1 MVRAIGVDFGTTN
14 SVVALLDEN
23 GSVTTQRHMASPALL
38 DVFRSVLCF
47 WTEEGRGRS
56 VLRQAAGPAAIAAYL
71 EDPLDSRLIMSMK
84 TYLAQKSFSETRIFG
99 QPFTLERLIGR
110 FLRVL
115 LCDIGAAPRL
125 IVGRPVRFAGEF
137 ADEAL
142 GAARLRGAYAEA
154 GLSEV
159 TLALEPEA
167 AGWRFA
173 QTLTGPATVL
183 IGDFGGGTSDFSVL
197 RFEPGARM
205 TPLGHAGIGIAGDVF
220 DYRIINHVF
229 APLLGKGDSYR
240 VMGKPLPVPPEYY
253 SGFARWHLLS
263 LMRTPRTLR
272 SIAEVARTAEH
283 PERLR
288 HLIALIEDGL
298 GFELYQAVS
307 GAKAALSH
315 ADSTVLRFNHKG
327 PGDRAVDH
335 PRRFRVLDRRRSRPV
350 GCNGR
355 SGATGCWP
363 APYGRGPGVPDRW
376 HGVCTRGSAPVRRA
390 VRRRQDGR
398 RWRIRLGRG
407 GSGADGCGLTGMARN
422 HKNTNGGSRRPVR
435 PFTLRERRGGEE
447 YSAHT
452 RIGIST

>member
-14 SVVALLDEN
+14 SVVALLHDD
-23 GSVTTQRHMASPALL
+23 GSVTTQRHAGAAVLL

-84 TYLAQKSFSETRIFG
+84 TYLAQKSFTETRIFG

-110 FLRVL
+110 FLRTL
-115 LCDIGAAPRL
+115 LAETGPVPRI
-125 IVGRPVRFAGEF
+125 IVGRPVRFAGDF
-137 ADEAL
+137 ADDAL
-142 GAARLRGAYAEA
+142 GADRLQCAYAEA
-154 GLSEV
+154 GLPSV

-173 QTLTGPATVL
+173 QTLSDAATVL

-197 RFEPGARM
+197 RFEPGARGVDPGV

-220 DYRIINHVF
+220 DYRIINAVI

-240 VMGKPLPVPPEYY
+240 VMGKQLPVPPEYY

-263 LMRTPRTLR
+263 LMRAPRTLR
-272 SIAEVARTAEH
+272 AIAEVARTADH
-283 PERLR
+283 PQRLR

-315 ADSTVLRFNHKG
+315 ADSTVLRFAHKDLAIEQSIPRADFETWIARDLG
-327 PGDRAVDH
+327 RLGATVDQALQAAGLPHSAVD
-335 PRRFRVLDRRRSRPV
+335 RVFL
-350 GCNGR
+350 
-355 SGATGCWP
+355 TGGT
-363 APYGRGPGVPDRW
+363 AFVP
-376 HGVCTRGSAPVRRA
+376 A
-390 VRRRQDGR
+390 VRRLFAERFGVGR
-398 RWRIRLGRG
+398 LAG
-407 GSGADGCGLTGMARN
+407 
-422 HKNTNGGSRRPVR
+422 
-435 PFTLRERRGGEE
+435 GGEFVSVAE
-447 YSAHT
+447 GLALM
-452 RIGIST
+452 GAA